1 MYISIQSAVFF
12 SSQKYW
18 RNQFSILNPLLKIG
32 SLKILKDIST
42 NLQIRK
48 TIVDLGGLQ
57 TMVKILNSPNKELKC
72 LAAETISH
80 VARFRRARRTV
91 RQYGGIQKLVRILT
105 FSNWCYFLIYFAK
118 IHGFKYVGN
127 SNKMLFV
134 CVY

>member
-1 MYISIQSAVFF
+1 MVLVTLFYSNLWQ
-12 SSQKYW
+12 
-18 RNQFSILNPLLKIG
+18 IG

-57 TMVKILNSPNKELKC
+57 TMVKILNSSNKELKC

-91 RQYGGIQKLVRILT
+91 RQYGGIQQLV
-105 FSNWCYFLIYFAK
+105 C
-118 IHGFKYVGN
+118 
-127 SNKMLFV
+127 
-134 CVY
+134 